1 MEFQNGVP
9 QTFKAGTGFLEAVNI
24 VHRAMNLGEV
34 PLKLLIVFGG
44 EEGTPNLVRREQHQ
58 TSDTTK

>member
-1 MEFQNGVP
+1 MAFHKPLRLGLV
-9 QTFKAGTGFLEAVNI
+9 FLEAVNI

-34 PLKLLIVFGG
+34 PSKLLIVFGV